1 MVKRGD
7 RDARPVAGGEAYVVL
22 DVGTTQFKAVLF
34 SPGGERIGRSAREL
48 PLHAPR
54 PGVAEQQPSA
64 LWDAT
69 VGTLRDALAS
79 SSGVKPQAL
88 SITSERST
96 TFLTKADGTP
106 VTPALTWMD
115 QRTGPRAK
123 ALAARINGRVGLG
136 KVDFLRTSHE
146 AAWKRAER
154 IHVPHSYLLER
165 LTGASATDVV
175 NALYLGGRANGSYD
189 LELLNELQIPPEKL
203 PPIHRGAE
211 IVGSLRPDAARA
223 VGLPPGLPVV
233 CGSGDQQCSSLGL
246 GVHEPGTAK
255 ATTGTGTFVNAPAES
270 VPFDFFDKDMKLFA
284 TPRATGDGI
293 LLEAVL
299 PGTGSVYRWFR
310 DTFYDAATSFQM
322 LDEEAARVHAGSQG
336 VQFYPLF
343 PFSLGSFQRLGF
355 HATRGHFLRAI
366 LEGSAFG
373 TRFFLE
379 VMKELGLPAFEEIR
393 IDGGGAGSPLWRSIL
408 ANVTRKRCLVPPH
421 VEEASALGAAMLS
434 ALALRHHHRADEAI
448 RAMVRFENAIAPKP
462 SDADAYDSE
471 YPVWQNNFFTSAA
484 GVEI

>member
-1 MVKRGD
+1 M
-7 RDARPVAGGEAYVVL
+7 AGGDAFVVL
-22 DVGTTQFKAVLF
+22 DVGTTQCKAVLF
-34 SPGGERIGRSAREL
+34 SPTGDRIGKGVREL
-48 PLHAPR
+48 PLYAPR
-54 PGVAEQQPSA
+54 PGVAEQEPSA
-64 LWDAT
+64 LWDAAIA
-69 VGTLRDALAS
+69 TLREALAA
-79 SSGVKPQAL
+79 SSGVKPKAV
-88 SITSERST
+88 SVTSERST
-96 TFLTKADGTP
+96 TFLTNADGNP
-106 VTPALTWMD
+106 ITPALTWMD

-123 ALAARINGRVGLG
+123 ALAARINGRIGLG
-136 KVDFLRTSHE
+136 KIDFLRSGYE
-146 AAWKRAER
+146 AAWKRAKR

-165 LTGASATDVV
+165 LTGAATTDVV
-175 NALYLGGRANGSYD
+175 NALYLGGRADGSYD
-189 LELLNELQIPPEKL
+189 EELLRELDVPPERL
-203 PPIHRGAE
+203 PQIHRGAE
-211 IVGSLRPDAARA
+211 IVGSLRPEAARA
-223 VGLPPGLPVV
+223 LGLPPGLPVV

-284 TPRATGDGI
+284 TPRATGDGV

-310 DTFYDAATSFQM
+310 DAFFDATTSFRT
-322 LDEEAARVHAGSQG
+322 LDEEAARVPAGSHG

-355 HATRGHFLRAI
+355 HSTRGHFLRAI

-379 VMKELGLPAFEEIR
+379 VMQELGLPSFDELR
-393 IDGGGAGSPLWRSIL
+393 LDGGGANSPLWRGIVAS
-408 ANVTRKRCLVPPH
+408 VTRRRCLVPPH
-421 VEEASALGAAMLS
+421 VEEASALGAAILS
-434 ALALRHHHRADEAI
+434 ALALRNHRRADEAI
-448 RAMVRFENAIAPKP
+448 QAMVRFDSTVAPKP
-462 SDADAYDSE
+462 ADADAYDAE